1 MSEAPTEINVKLETA
16 TAASNPDGVNQADL
30 HWGDFSPAA
39 IAMQRKPP
47 RLLARMVT
55 LSICLMAV
63 SAAAYTYLAHMDVV
77 VSSQGSVMTP
87 GRSKVVQPLEAGV
100 VKTIRVR
107 DGQRVRAGD
116 ALVELDPTSSL
127 ADSERLTREFAVAR
141 AEVQRLQALLDGQD
155 FVEVDEDIADEILD
169 NQQALLENRRAELKS
184 RLAALDADIAKR
196 QADREAV
203 STNLQQLR
211 NSLVFVQKR
220 HAMRQVLAQSGHIAE
235 LALIDTQLELANQEK
250 EVAVQTQRL
259 VEASAGIQASVQQK
273 ALAQAEFRSQV
284 TTEMVAAAQRRDAAE
299 KELTKA
305 QQRASLQIL
314 KAPIDG
320 IVQQLAVFT
329 DGGVVT
335 QAQVLMAIVP
345 ENEGLEVEAKVLNR
359 DIGHVHVGQ
368 RVINKIETFDFTRYG
383 YIEGEVQW
391 VGTDAV
397 VDERLGPV
405 YPVRIKLA
413 GGQTPNVVHGVKGQ
427 ITAGMSVTSDIRIGE
442 RRMLEYFLAPLLRY
456 KEESL
461 RER

>member
-1 MSEAPTEINVKLETA
+1 
-16 TAASNPDGVNQADL
+16 
-30 HWGDFSPAA
+30 
-39 IAMQRKPP
+39 MQRKPP

-55 LSICLMAV
+55 LSLCLMAV
-63 SAAAYTYLAHMDVV
+63 TAAAYAYLAQMDVV

-100 VKTIRVR
+100 VKAIRVR
-107 DGQRVRAGD
+107 DGQKVRTGD
-116 ALVELDPTSSL
+116 VLVELDPTSSQ
-127 ADSERLTREFAVAR
+127 ADSERLAREFAEAR
-141 AEVQRLQALLDGQD
+141 AEVQRLQALLEDQA

-169 NQQALLENRRAELKS
+169 NQQAILENRRAELRS
-184 RLAALDADIAKR
+184 RLSALDADIAKR
-196 QADREAV
+196 QADRDAV

-211 NSLVFVQKR
+211 LSLVLVQKR
-220 HAMRQVLAQSGHIAE
+220 HAMRQE
-235 LALIDTQLELANQEK
+235 
-250 EVAVQTQRL
+250 
-259 VEASAGIQASVQQK
+259 
-273 ALAQAEFRSQV
+273 LAQAEFRSQV
-284 TTEMVAAAQRRDAAE
+284 TTEMVEATKRRDAAE

-305 QQRASLQIL
+305 QQRASLQVL

-413 GGQTPNVVHGVKGQ
+413 GGQTPNVVHGLKGQ